1 MSEDRGFALEAET
14 RFLETVRLV
23 EIGCDLWP
31 GCPLFPGCRTY
42 PLLRAEARNFEL
54 EAETRTFALE
64 AE

>member
-42 PLLRAEARNFEL
+42 PLLRAEARTFEL
-54 EAETRTFALE
+54 EAATRTFALE